1 MSNILDNFRLLFNCM
16 EVKFKERLVELRKE
30 NKLTQ
35 QDLATKLNTTQ
46 RRISHLEKGNAEPDI
61 ATLLRLAE
69 IFNVSTDFLLGKTDF

>member
-1 MSNILDNFRLLFNCM
+1 M

-30 NKLTQ
+30 KKLTQ

-46 RRISHLEKGNAEPDI
+46 RRISHLEKGNAEPDVT
-61 ATLLRLAE
+61 TLLRLAE